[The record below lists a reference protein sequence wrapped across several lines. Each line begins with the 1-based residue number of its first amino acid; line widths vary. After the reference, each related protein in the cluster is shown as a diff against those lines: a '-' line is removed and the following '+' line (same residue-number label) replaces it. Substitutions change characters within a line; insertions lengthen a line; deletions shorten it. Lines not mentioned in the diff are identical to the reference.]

1 MVYFNQ
7 YCLYS
12 VVLAGYF
19 NLYQLISL
27 LFFIFHV
34 LARYKQGLLMS
45 PVQYFINRYW
55 RVKNNLISRRKI
67 MKNTIKKL
75 TLCVLMSTASTFV
88 LVGNSVAK
96 TEIHQTLPV
105 SGSDKITAATK
116 HKILKEKVQLIV
128 GDAVEIESETQKAII
143 ALENKDSKGA
153 ITILQGVSSKLDGL
167 LAKNPGLALVP
178 ANIEADV
185 FDFKGNKKTVTQ
197 AIDDADSL
205 LRHGKLQSARQIVA
219 GLASEIRIST
229 TSIPLGTFP
238 AAIKQA
244 ITLIE
249 SGKIDQAT
257 VALDNVL
264 DTLDITTEIMPL
276 PVLRAEELLT
286 LAAELEHRDDL
297 SKEQNRKEIRA
308 LTDAAKDKLELA
320 QLLGYGDKKD
330 YKVLYD
336 GINGIDKELFSDQSA
351 AAWQKIKDKFSEFKD
366 RLKALGE
373 AAIRAGHPAR

>member
-1 MVYFNQ
+1 
-7 YCLYS
+7 
-12 VVLAGYF
+12 
-19 NLYQLISL
+19 
-27 LFFIFHV
+27 
-34 LARYKQGLLMS
+34 
-45 PVQYFINRYW
+45 
-55 RVKNNLISRRKI
+55 

-75 TLCVLMSTASTFV
+75 TLCVLISRASTFV
-88 LVGNSVAK
+88 WVGNSVAK
-96 TEIHQTLPV
+96 TEIHQALPV
-105 SGSDKITAATK
+105 AGSDRITAATK
-116 HKILKEKVQLIV
+116 HKILKEKVQPIV
-128 GDAVEIESETQKAII
+128 GEAVEIESDTQKAIV

-185 FDFKGNKKTVTQ
+185 FDFKGNKKTVAQ

-205 LRHGKLQSARQIVA
+205 LRHGKLQGARQIVA

-249 SGKIDQAT
+249 SGKIDQA
-257 VALDNVL
+257 VVDLDNVL
-264 DTLDITTEIMPL
+264 DTLDVTTEIMPL

-373 AAIRAGHPAR
+373 AAIRAGHPAK